1 MRAIRALALL
11 VLCASVMAVGAGEIK
26 DVARA
31 TAAQSQKA
39 VVTIRLVVKMK
50 IAMMG
55 QSQDQEQK
63 IEVTGTVIDPSGLTV
78 TDASSI
84 DPSALM
90 KSVLGGMGGMGLKL
104 DTEVKETLIL
114 LEDGTEVESDVVLKD
129 TDLGLAFVRP
139 RDTSKKLD
147 AITLKARNTP
157 PQPLDAL
164 FVLGRLGKLG
174 NRAPTLAFDSVRA
187 IVKGPRSF
195 FVGNAAEGGAALGCV
210 AFTAEGEPL
219 GVYVMK
225 QKPAG
230 ADEGGGGG
238 MGLGMLANLAGGMK
252 DSLMAVIR
260 PVNDVLEVAEQAKK
274 AKAPAKTEDAP
285 EKKPETPPAK

>member
-1 MRAIRALALL
+1 
-11 VLCASVMAVGAGEIK
+11 MAGAGEIK

-31 TAAQSQKA
+31 AAAQSQKA

-63 IEVTGTVIDPSGLTV
+63 VEVTGTVIDPSGLAV

-84 DPSALM
+84 DPSSLV
-90 KSVLGGMGGMGLKL
+90 KSVLSGMGGMGLKL

-114 LEDGTEVESDVVLKD
+114 LDDGTEVEADVVLKD

-139 RDTSKKLD
+139 RDTSKKFD
-147 AITLKARNTP
+147 AIALKARNTP

-164 FVLGRLGKLG
+164 FVLGRLGKLA
-174 NRAPTLAFDSVRA
+174 NRAATLSHDSIRA
-187 IVKGPRSF
+187 VVKGPRSF
-195 FVGNAAEGGAALGCV
+195 YVGNATEGAADLGCV
-210 AFTAEGEPL
+210 AFTADGEPL
-219 GVYVMK
+219 GLYVMK
-225 QKPAG
+225 QKPAA
-230 ADEGGGGG
+230 ADDGGGGA
-238 MGLGMLANLAGGMK
+238 MGLGMLANMASGMK

-260 PVNDVLEVAEQAKK
+260 PVNDVIEIAEQAKK
-274 AKAPAKTEDAP
+274 AKAPAKTEEAAP
-285 EKKPETPPAK
+285 EKKPETPAAK